1 MKKPNRTKMKRL
13 RVPKTHVCWLVLVVI
28 ISFFVENITAT
39 NKPKS
44 IYSIPFE
51 IVGSYVILHVKIND
65 SSPLNLILDSGIRN
79 TIITE
84 LDQGDRI
91 SLNYS
96 DVKELMGLGG
106 GNLLEAYTSNSNTLK
121 TGKFKMESKT
131 VYVLKNDIFNL
142 SKHSGTRINGLIGV
156 DFFQDYTVEINYSS
170 KRIRMYDPSTFE
182 MPKGY
187 SMLPVTIESQKMF
200 VNLTVLE
207 PDSTRKSVKM
217 LLDTGAELNAWFQ
230 TLTKESVQTPAKW
243 IPGTIGEGLNG
254 LITGKYGHIPQI
266 CFGDFCI
273 KNPIVSFPDSST
285 IAGIILNSKRDGT
298 IGSQLLSR
306 FNIFI
311 DYKQKKFYFKPNST
325 FTKQFTYNVAGIEI
339 IQVSQYFTLTEVLDV
354 WKNSP
359 AFLAGVKTGDEII
372 EVNGTSA
379 FQMTIGEI
387 RKIFETPTKNT
398 LSLTLRRDKNEFSVQ
413 IDMKDKL

>member
-1 MKKPNRTKMKRL
+1 MKKPNRTKTKRL
-13 RVPKTHVCWLVLVVI
+13 RVPKTYVCWLVLVVI
-28 ISFFVENITAT
+28 ISFFVESITAG

-44 IYSIPFE
+44 IYSIPFDM
-51 IVGSYVILHVKIND
+51 VGSYVILHVKIND
-65 SSPLNLILDSGIRN
+65 SSTLNLILDSGIRN

-106 GNLLEAYTSNSNTLK
+106 GNHLEAYTSNSNTLK
-121 TGKFKMESKT
+121 IGKLKMDYKT
-131 VYVLKNDIFNL
+131 VYVLKNDVFNL
-142 SKHSGTRINGLIGV
+142 SKHSGTKINGLIGV
-156 DFFQDYTVEINYSS
+156 DFFQNYTVEINYNS
-170 KRIRMYDPSTFE
+170 KRIRIYDSSTFE

-187 SMLPVTIESQKMF
+187 GMLPLTIESQKMF

-207 PDSTRKSVKM
+207 SDSTRKQVKM

-230 TLTKESVQTPAKW
+230 TMTKESVHPPVKW
-243 IPGTIGEGLNG
+243 IQGTIGEGLNG
-254 LITGKYGHIPQI
+254 IITGKYGHIPQI
-266 CFGDFCI
+266 CFGEFCL

-285 IAGIILNSKRDGT
+285 IAGIVLNSKRDGT
-298 IGSQLLSR
+298 LGSQILSR
-306 FNIFI
+306 FNVFI

-325 FTKQFTYNVAGIEI
+325 FTKKFTYNVAGIEI

-359 AFLAGVKTGDEII
+359 ADIAGVKKGDEII

-379 FQMTIGEI
+379 FQMTLGEI
-387 RKIFETPTKNT
+387 RNIFETPSKNT
-398 LSLTLRRDKNEFSVQ
+398 LSITLRRDKQEIIIR